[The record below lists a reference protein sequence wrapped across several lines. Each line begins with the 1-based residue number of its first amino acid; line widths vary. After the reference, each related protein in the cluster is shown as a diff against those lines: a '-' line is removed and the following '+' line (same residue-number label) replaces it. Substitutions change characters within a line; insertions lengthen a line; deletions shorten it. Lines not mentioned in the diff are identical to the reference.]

1 MTSTLKKNLGRLQQ
15 KALVAV
21 GARKLDDSEFHVHTK
36 NLDDYVKRL
45 REKQEKK
52 KKEKKKKEKKKP
64 AHNSTTNSFHLQD
77 KFFKEFRSSLL
88 ALEGAFFNTAEP
100 LMAVSAALHDFYQT

>member
-36 NLDDYVKRL
+36 NLDDYVSKS
-45 REKQEKK
+45 EKK
-52 KKEKKKKEKKKP
+52 KKKKKKKKKDP
-64 AHNSTTNSFHLQD
+64 SL
-77 KFFKEFRSSLL
+77 SSLL
-88 ALEGAFFNTAEP
+88 G
-100 LMAVSAALHDFYQT
+100 